1 MQIIIA
7 WHAITTILMNPKI
20 IIIAVIVAAAI
31 IASGAYVVSA
41 SQQQIVVA
49 GDNVSVYYT
58 GSFTNGTVFDSNV
71 GAQPLY
77 FTAGAGQVIK
87 GFDQAVIG
95 MKLNQSKQVTIPV
108 NEAYGPVNPRL
119 IVSVPAKAF
128 GNQTVQV
135 GAKVSEGTGRQTVDG
150 VVVAVNA
157 TNVTVD
163 FNPPLAGQTLVFTIK
178 VVGIQNK

>member
-1 MQIIIA
+1 MQKNML
-7 WHAITTILMNPKI
+7 AIGAAVVV
-20 IIIAVIVAAAI
+20 IAVIA
-31 IASGAYVVSA
+31 VVSYA
-41 SQQQIVVA
+41 VFGSSTPVVQA

-58 GSFTNGTVFDSNV
+58 GAFTNGTVFDSNV

-135 GAKVSEGTGRQTVDG
+135 GTKVSEGTGRQTVDG